1 MCCVRIRALFEVVCA
16 RRNSSLCPLLSILLS
31 VFVPISLWV
40 TMEIVRFV
48 QARFMQWDSEM
59 FAAPEEG
66 KKKKKPV
73 AKKEGD
79 DESTQAEPEVLGM
92 IAKTS
97 SLNED
102 LGRVRGRCVLSIAP
116 PCCVACAVL
125 CAVLSVV

>member
-1 MCCVRIRALFEVVCA
+1 MTPF
-16 RRNSSLCPLLSILLS
+16 SILLS

-66 KKKKKPV
+66 KKKRKPV
-73 AKKEGD
+73 AKKDGD

-102 LGRVRGRCVLSIAP
+102 LGRVRVCVLSVSYCGVALCVL
-116 PCCVACAVL
+116 CCV
-125 CAVLSVV
+125 SVGV